1 MGLLNFIKGEF
12 LEVVHWEDDSQDTMV
27 YKFPMTDKQQIKENA
42 QLIVRPS
49 QVAIFVY
56 QGQIADVYQPG
67 KYTLHTD
74 TMPILTSLSNW
85 KFLFENHFKTDVY
98 FVNTKQFVNQKWG
111 TTNPIM
117 MRDAEFGIL
126 RLRGFGVYSFK
137 VNEPVVFLKE
147 VFGSNK
153 FYTVDQINEHL
164 KSLIVS
170 TVSDTLGE
178 AKIPAIDL
186 VTQYDEIGK
195 LTQSR
200 IGERFALFGLAVS
213 DFAIENISLPESVEQ
228 AIDKRTQM
236 GALGDLNQYMKFQTA
251 EAIRDAAQ
259 NEGGGLAS
267 MGAGMG
273 AGAGIGKMMADAM
286 NSNSVSGDQTTGNA
300 SSQTGNIGNTPKTVA
315 CGNCQAQVAEGVK
328 FCPECGNSMIKKC
341 IHCQAALN
349 GNPKFCPECGGKQTI
364 ENKCPSCNEILEGQP
379 KFCPHC
385 GANTEG

>member
-1 MGLLNFIKGEF
+1 MGLMNFIKGEF
-12 LEVVHWEDDSQDTMV
+12 LEVVHWEDESNDTMV

-56 QGQIADVYQPG
+56 QGQVADVYQPG

-85 KFLFENHFKTDVY
+85 KYLFENHFKTDVY

-126 RLRGFGVYSFK
+126 RLRGFGIYSFK
-137 VNEPVVFLKE
+137 VNEPVIFLKE

-164 KSLIVS
+164 KSLIIS
-170 TVSDTLGE
+170 TMSDALGE
-178 AKIPAIDL
+178 SKIPAIDL
-186 VTQYDEIGK
+186 ATQYDELGK
-195 LTQSR
+195 LAIER
-200 IGERFALFGLAVS
+200 LGERFAIFGLMVS
-213 DFAIENISLPESVEQ
+213 DFAVENISLPESVEK
-228 AIDKRTQM
+228 AIDKRTEM
-236 GALGDLNQYMKFQTA
+236 GAIGNLDHYMKYQTA

-259 NEGGGLAS
+259 NEGGGMAGI
-267 MGAGMG
+267 GAGMG
-273 AGAGIGKMMADAM
+273 AGLGIGQMMTGAM
-286 NSNSVSGDQTTGNA
+286 SGATSNMA
-300 SSQTGNIGNTPKTVA
+300 SNTPPAAASTVK
-315 CGNCQAQVAEGVK
+315 CPSCQADVNTGTK
-328 FCPECGNSMIKKC
+328 FCPECGGAMAKKC
-341 IHCQAALN
+341 IHCGVALN
-349 GNPKFCPECGGKQTI
+349 GNPKFCPECGGNQTVSK
-364 ENKCPSCNEILEGQP
+364 KCPKCNEEIDGNP

-385 GANTEG
+385 GENTQG